1 MIQFVQHVQEMPDV
15 SCDAVK
21 RCNEHDIKA
30 VTPSIRH
37 ELVESRSL
45 CFAPRNYV
53 GVFMHD
59 FASTLLRQF
68 AEVEQLC
75 LKMLVG
81 CRNPA
86 IERNFFLLIQD
97 FPRLLRPF
105 FIPGSSFRTRLMSR
119 SVHSRTRTPPILC
132 NFGADILLAA
142 MYRWRLIRLMPNF
155 S

>member
-59 FASTLLRQF
+59 FASALLRHF
-68 AEVEQLC
+68 AEVEQLGFQ
-75 LKMLVG
+75 MLVASAHT
-81 CRNPA
+81 CVN
-86 IERNFFLLIQD
+86 
-97 FPRLLRPF
+97 
-105 FIPGSSFRTRLMSR
+105 GSSFL
-119 SVHSRTRTPPILC
+119 H
-132 NFGADILLAA
+132 
-142 MYRWRLIRLMPNF
+142 F
-155 S
+155 SLFLD